1 MKKLF
6 VVALA
11 AIGMMACVQ
20 ENVTE
25 LPNGGEISF
34 GKSFI
39 NNSTRAAVDPS
50 YTVNSLTKFN
60 VWGYVEQPEGTVFQG
75 TEVTNTNGVGTY
87 TDTQYWA
94 PAKDYYFAAVAGV
107 APEKVTTTAGTKP
120 TAIAFE
126 NVDGAQDLLY
136 AYEEVTSAPAGQDND
151 AVELEFDHILSK
163 VKFSFTNAFT
173 TNNVSVKAVGIQM
186 NAVKSATYNIASAA
200 WENLAESVDLAFGD
214 TEAMAA
220 TSSVECANERLL
232 IPTPATQEYTIS
244 FTIEVYNGTVKV
256 NEVSKTSKIKGVS
269 FEQGKAYNLT
279 AEITPE
285 SLGMDAIEFTVKV
298 NDWEEANFDYD
309 ITNTIHIKDAA
320 GLQEF
325 ADKVNAG
332 EWLKAKVVLDDDIDL
347 AGWSRASG
355 ACEWTPIGNGSNIF
369 TGTFDGQG
377 HKISNYQVTTT
388 EGPAGLFGY
397 ARATIKNLKVENVTI
412 KANHYAGAIVGQGY
426 MRIDKCEAT
435 NVNIT
440 VEVKKKDN
448 GTYDWGDKAGGI
460 IGQNCEGGLYVTN
473 CKVKDVTIKG
483 YRDLG
488 GVVGMAHY
496 GNTVS
501 GCSAEGVTINQDF
514 TNGYETDPTKTA
526 TVAGIVGRVG
536 SPITLENNVETGVVI
551 TKTVA
556 ATDLAGLKDAIA
568 NAPAEAVINV
578 TAPIEIAEDIDLNGK
593 TVSAQFAKATGV
605 AVVKIAEGK
614 DVKITNGT
622 IKNDVVDGAAAI
634 LNYGNLVLGE
644 GAKIVGAPISD
655 TSYPDYTIYTYE
667 NSTLTVE
674 DGAEVIADRGC
685 INMKPGAEVIING
698 GNFEVTDA
706 AGRALTSHVIY
717 AYGSGSKLTING
729 GNFVQNMNPGKDTAG
744 ASIICPAG
752 AEIEVYD
759 GNFTYTGIVEQGG
772 CFQNY
777 MGYGV
782 PVKVYGGTY
791 NESQVAAGWD
801 PNYPTVKKN
810 VATDYKVIE
819 VAENKYKVVS
829 ENLEVVED
837 AAELN
842 SAINNGGEVMLG
854 GNVAWS
860 SAIKNDATIDLN
872 GNTFEATS
880 SYELGNN
887 ADLTMKDG
895 DYVVNRSFGH
905 VDVRPSTAE
914 GSELLFE
921 NVDFISNYRNKTYGT
936 CTDRLSSVVEVCP
949 TAENANVKI
958 TFRNCTFD
966 NAKVLFEGMSGKTG
980 TFEAL
985 FENCT
990 FKALTPSAPI
1000 EVQNFIKGT
1009 ITVKGCTFDLTCT
1022 SSSASAIGVTNN
1034 SSTSVIVVAENNTFN
1049 AVAATPS
1056 GAAGTVE
1063 QVKVYGTPNNVK
1075 FISADDVNT
1084 TVTETGT
1091 TKSGIAAL

>member
-50 YTVNSLTKFN
+50 YTVSTLDKFN

-94 PAKDYYFAAVAGV
+94 PEKDYYFAAVAGV
-107 APEKVTTTAGTKP
+107 AADKVDATTAGTKP
-120 TAIAFE
+120 IAIAFE
-126 NVDGAQDLLY
+126 NVDGTQDLLY
-136 AYEEVTSAPAGQDND
+136 AYEEVTSAPAGQDNA

-173 TNNVSVKAVGIQM
+173 TNNVSVKAVDIEM
-186 NAVKSATYNIASAA
+186 NAVKKATYNIESAA
-200 WENLAESVDLAFGD
+200 WENQAESVDLAFGD
-214 TEAMAA
+214 TEAIAAA
-220 TSSVECANERLL
+220 TSAVECANERLL

-244 FTIEVYNGTVKV
+244 FTIKVYNGTVEV
-256 NEVSKTSKIKGVS
+256 NSVEKTSKIKGVS

-332 EWLKAKVVLDDDIDL
+332 EWLNAKVVLDDDIDL

-369 TGTFDGQG
+369 KGTFDGQG

-440 VEVKKKDN
+440 VEVKKKEN

-526 TVAGIVGRVG
+526 TIAGVVGRVG
-536 SPITLENNVETGVVI
+536 SPITLENNEATGVVI
-551 TKTVA
+551 TKTATVNTLEALEA
-556 ATDLAGLKDAIA
+556 AIDNG
-568 NAPAEAVINV
+568 AVIV
-578 TAPIEIAEDIDLNGK
+578 IAEDADITLENKTIATDYHKNAGAVITNKGKLTIKGGVISSTGDNGGSAIMNNGTLSVEDATLNGAPNAGTGWPAY
-593 TVSAQFAKATGV
+593 TVNNQGTMTLTGCKITSHHGAVASYEEGAVLTMNDCEIDMAGIQGFTSHGVYTYNGGKVVINGGTYANKAADQGATGGSV
-605 AVVKIAEGK
+605 INGNVEVHDGTFSGRIENYYGTPVLKGGVYTVNPAAKFVAEGYK
-614 DVKITNGT
+614 
-622 IKNDVVDGAAAI
+622 VVAKGGKYYVLDEDFEEDTLVDNASDLAAAI
-634 LNYGNLVLGE
+634 
-644 GAKIVGAPISD
+644 
-655 TSYPDYTIYTYE
+655 
-667 NSTLTVE
+667 
-674 DGAEVIADRGC
+674 
-685 INMKPGAEVIING
+685 
-698 GNFEVTDA
+698 
-706 AGRALTSHVIY
+706 
-717 AYGSGSKLTING
+717 
-729 GNFVQNMNPGKDTAG
+729 Q
-744 ASIICPAG
+744 
-752 AEIEVYD
+752 
-759 GNFTYTGIVEQGG
+759 
-772 CFQNY
+772 
-777 MGYGV
+777 
-782 PVKVYGGTY
+782 
-791 NESQVAAGWD
+791 
-801 PNYPTVKKN
+801 
-810 VATDYKVIE
+810 
-819 VAENKYKVVS
+819 
-829 ENLEVVED
+829 
-837 AAELN
+837 
-842 SAINNGGEVMLG
+842 GGEVMLG
-854 GNVAWS
+854 GDVEWS
-860 SAIKNDATIDLN
+860 SAINNDATIDLN
-872 GNTFEATS
+872 GNTFEATY
-880 SYELGNN
+880 SYNLSNN

-895 DYVVNRSFGH
+895 DYVVNSTYGH

-921 NVDFISNYRNKTYGT
+921 NVDFSFNKLGPTYGPST
-936 CTDRLSSVVEVCP
+936 NRLGSVVEVTP
-949 TAENANVKI
+949 TVENANVKI

-966 NAKVLFEGMSGKTG
+966 NAKVLFEGMSGGKTG

-990 FKALTPSAPI
+990 FNALTSSAPI
-1000 EVQNFIKGT
+1000 EVQNYIKGT
-1009 ITVKGCTFDLTCT
+1009 ITVKGCTFNLECT
-1022 SSSASAIGVTNN
+1022 SSTASAIAVS
-1034 SSTSVIVVAENNTFN
+1034 SSTSTSVTLTAENNTFN
-1049 AVAATPS
+1049 AVAATPYTYDAS
-1056 GAAGTVE
+1056 KGETEVYN
-1063 QVKVYGTPNNVK
+1063 VKVNGTPNNVR
-1075 FISADDVNT
+1075 FIYVYGNT
-1084 TVTETGT
+1084 TVNETNT
-1091 TKSGIAAL
+1091 TKSGIAL

>member
-50 YTVNSLTKFN
+50 YTVSTLGKFN

-75 TEVTNTNGVGTY
+75 TEVTNNNGVGTY

-94 PAKDYYFAAVAGV
+94 PEKDYYFAAVAGV
-107 APEKVTTTAGTKP
+107 AADKVDATTAGTKP

-126 NVDGAQDLLY
+126 NVDGTQDLLY

-173 TNNVSVKAVGIQM
+173 TSNVSVKAVGIKM
-186 NAVKSATYNIASAA
+186 NAVKKATYNIASAA
-200 WENLAESVDLAFGD
+200 WENQAESVDLAFGD
-214 TEAMAA
+214 TEAIAAA
-220 TSSVECANERLL
+220 TSAVECANERLL

-244 FTIEVYNGTVKV
+244 FTIKVYNGTVEV
-256 NEVSKTSKIKGVS
+256 NSVEKTSKIKGVS

-369 TGTFDGQG
+369 AGTFDGQG
-377 HKISNYQVTTT
+377 HKISNYQITTT

-536 SPITLENNVETGVVI
+536 SPITLENNEATGVVI
-551 TKTVA
+551 TKTATVNTLEALEA
-556 ATDLAGLKDAIA
+556 AIDNG
-568 NAPAEAVINV
+568 AVIV
-578 TAPIEIAEDIDLNGK
+578 IAEDADITLENKTIATDYHKNAGAVITNKGKLTIKGGVISSTGDNGGSAIMNNGTLSVEDATLNGAPNAGTGWPAY
-593 TVSAQFAKATGV
+593 TVNNQGTMTLTGCKITSHHGAVASYEEGAVLTMNDCEIDMAGIQGFTSHGVYTYNGGKVVINGGTYANKAADQGATGGSVINGNVEVHDGTFSGRIENYYGTPVLKGGVYTVNPAAKFV
-605 AVVKIAEGK
+605 AEDYKVVPKGGK
-614 DVKITNGT
+614 FY
-622 IKNDVVDGAAAI
+622 VVDEAFNEDTLVDNASDLAAAI
-634 LNYGNLVLGE
+634 
-644 GAKIVGAPISD
+644 
-655 TSYPDYTIYTYE
+655 
-667 NSTLTVE
+667 
-674 DGAEVIADRGC
+674 
-685 INMKPGAEVIING
+685 
-698 GNFEVTDA
+698 
-706 AGRALTSHVIY
+706 
-717 AYGSGSKLTING
+717 
-729 GNFVQNMNPGKDTAG
+729 Q
-744 ASIICPAG
+744 
-752 AEIEVYD
+752 
-759 GNFTYTGIVEQGG
+759 
-772 CFQNY
+772 
-777 MGYGV
+777 
-782 PVKVYGGTY
+782 
-791 NESQVAAGWD
+791 
-801 PNYPTVKKN
+801 
-810 VATDYKVIE
+810 
-819 VAENKYKVVS
+819 
-829 ENLEVVED
+829 
-837 AAELN
+837 
-842 SAINNGGEVMLG
+842 GGEVMLG
-854 GNVAWS
+854 GNVEWS
-860 SAIKNDATIDLN
+860 SPINNDATIDLN
-872 GNTFEATS
+872 GNTFEATH
-880 SYELGNN
+880 SYKLSNN

-895 DYVVNRSFGH
+895 DYVVNGSFGH

-921 NVDFISNYRNKTYGT
+921 NVDFTSNYRTKAAV
-936 CTDRLSSVVEVCP
+936 CTDRLGNVVEVCP
-949 TAENANVKI
+949 DATDAHVKI

-966 NAKVLFEGMSGKTG
+966 NAKVFFEGMSGKTG

-990 FKALTPSAPI
+990 FKALTSSAPI
-1000 EVQNFIKGT
+1000 EVQNYIKGT
-1009 ITVKGCTFDLTCT
+1009 ITVKGCTFNLECT
-1022 SSSASAIGVTNN
+1022 SSSASAIAVSPS
-1034 SSTSVIVVAENNTFN
+1034 SSTSVTVNAENNTFN
-1049 AVAATPS
+1049 AVAATPYTYDAS
-1056 GAAGTVE
+1056 KGETE
-1063 QVKVYGTPNNVK
+1063 KDSVKVNGTPNNVR
-1075 FISADDVNT
+1075 FIYVYGNT

-1091 TKSGIAAL
+1091 TKSGIAI